1 MLEMVYMSASD
12 SQQKNVWKIN
22 MIKVMVIQKKSYR
35 IFVEKTFGQMIATA
49 DQSASRWN
57 YPHPG

>member
-35 IFVEKTFGQMIATA
+35 IFVEKHLGK
-49 DQSASRWN
+49 W
-57 YPHPG
+57 